1 MSLRISIIGA
11 GIGGLALAQALLQ
24 QGHDVHVYDK
34 DSAVEDT
41 GGYRLHLTP
50 QACAVLRRGLDPE
63 LYQALLAS
71 AAGNVAMPGFRLA
84 DQRLRTLVTIPN
96 NPAEEVLLIGRIPL
110 RTLLATG
117 LEDRLHFGYRFETW
131 TRTDAGVSARFAD
144 GTSTSADL
152 LVGADG
158 SSSGV
163 ATQLAGAPRS
173 RRLGVTAVA
182 GMTPAASVPPSLLD
196 TVRASPLLAIGA
208 NGVTTF
214 LTVQDPHAASPVALA
229 APSRIVPIREDARLI
244 WGVNAVD
251 ERWPPDLRTGGA
263 AELLDTVQHVLSGW
277 PPALRRAAGDS
288 DLSTVNSYAFTA
300 ADPDRDLTPWEVR
313 DVTALGDAI
322 HAMPPTGG
330 QSASTAIR
338 DAGELAEALL
348 DVGTGRATLA
358 VALSEYQRRVHRY
371 APEAIRE
378 SLQPVAW
385 MRRLDRF
392 PAHTAVLVAQDVTA
406 AVLCTYRRVRP
417 L

>member
-11 GIGGLALAQALLQ
+11 GIGGLALAQALLR

-34 DSAVEDT
+34 DAAVDDT

-50 QACAVLRRGLDPE
+50 QACAVLRRGLDPD

-71 AAGNVAMPGFRLA
+71 AAGNLAMPGFRVA
-84 DQRLRTLVTIPN
+84 DQRLRTLVTIPAD
-96 NPAEEVLLIGRIPL
+96 PAEEVLLIGRIPL

-117 LEDRLHFGYRFETW
+117 LEGRLHFGHRFETW
-131 TRTDAGVSARFAD
+131 TRTEAGVSARFAD
-144 GTSTSADL
+144 GAGTSADL

-158 SSSGV
+158 SDSAV
-163 ATQLAGAPRS
+163 ATQLAGAPRA

-182 GMTPAASVPPSLLD
+182 GMTPAASVPPTLLD
-196 TVRASPLLAIGA
+196 TVRPSPLLAIGA
-208 NGVTTF
+208 NGLATF
-214 LTVQDPHAASPVALA
+214 LTVHDPQTASPVALA
-229 APSRIVPIREDARLI
+229 APGRIAPVRESARLI

-251 ERWPPDLRTGGA
+251 GRWPADLRTRDT
-263 AELLDTVQHVLSGW
+263 AELLATVQQVLSGW
-277 PPALRRAAGDS
+277 PPALRRAVGDS
-288 DLSTVNSYAFTA
+288 APSTANSYAFYA
-300 ADPDRDLTPWEVR
+300 ADPDRDLTPWEAR

-338 DAGELAEALL
+338 DAGELADALL
-348 DVGTGRATLA
+348 DVGVGRATLA

-392 PAHTAVLVAQDVTA
+392 PSHTAVLVAQDVTA
-406 AVLCTYRRVRP
+406 AALRTYRRVRP
-417 L
+417 S

>member
-1 MSLRISIIGA
+1 MSLRISIVGA
-11 GIGGLALAQALLQ
+11 GIGGLALAQALLR
-24 QGHDVHVYDK
+24 QGHDVHVHDK
-34 DSAVEDT
+34 DAGVEET

-50 QACAVLRRGLDPE
+50 QACAVLRRGLDPD

-71 AAGNVAMPGFRLA
+71 AAGNLAMPAFRLA
-84 DQRLRTLVTIPN
+84 DQRLRTLVTVPTD
-96 NPAEEVLLIGRIPL
+96 PAEEVLLIGRIPL

-117 LEDRLHFGYRFETW
+117 LEGRLHFGHRFQAW
-131 TRTDAGVSARFAD
+131 SRTDAGVSAHFAD

-158 SSSGV
+158 SGSAV
-163 ATQLAGAPRS
+163 ATQLAGRRTS

-182 GMTPAASVPPSLLD
+182 GMTPAASVPAQLLD

-214 LTVQDPHAASPVALA
+214 LTVQDPQAGSPVAA
-229 APSRIVPIREDARLI
+229 ATPGRIAPIRESARLI

-251 ERWPPDLRTGGA
+251 HRWPADLRTGDT
-263 AELLDTVQHVLSGW
+263 AELLQVVQDVLSGW
-277 PPALRRAAGDS
+277 PPELRRAVGNS
-288 DLSTVNSYAFTA
+288 DPSVVNSYAFHA
-300 ADPDRDLTPWEVR
+300 ADPDRDLTPWEAR

-330 QSASTAIR
+330 QSASTAIC
-338 DAGELAEALL
+338 DAGELAHALL
-348 DVGTGRATLA
+348 DVGAGRATLA
-358 VALSEYQRRVHRY
+358 VALSEYQRRIHRY

-392 PAHTAVLVAQDVTA
+392 PSPAAVLAAQDVTA
-406 AVLCTYRRVRP
+406 AALRTYRRVRRS
-417 L
+417 